1 MPTLTDSILDIRDS
15 APPHDYL
22 LVAGDTRDV
31 SNVASDALHAARQI
45 SADVVVYYRGVL
57 VKVDPQS
64 DYSEIVTG
72 IYAKLEDPPDKDP
85 VASDFPAET

>member
-22 LVAGDTRDV
+22 LVAGDTRDLSAV
-31 SNVASDALHAARQI
+31 VRDAVHAAQHM
-45 SADVVVYYRGVL
+45 SADVVLYYRGEILLLTPASTFSAVI
-57 VKVDPQS
+57 
-64 DYSEIVTG
+64 SELDG
-72 IYAKLEDPPDKDP
+72 KLQDPPDKDP